1 MKRGRVDANQ
11 KEITQF
17 FRGRGFAVAITS
29 DLGNG
34 FPDLVVSKAGF
45 NILIEIKDG
54 TKPPS
59 QRRLT
64 DDEEAFHAGWKGHIA
79 IVKCEQD
86 VIWLDSFIKKR
97 AENELSYLSIITS
110 GLGNPERMD
119 HQPNIQAS

>member
-34 FPDLVVSKAGF
+34 FPDLVVSKEGYT
-45 NILIEIKDG
+45 ILIEVKDG

-79 IVKCEQD
+79 IVKNEQD
-86 VIWLDSFIKKR
+86 VIWLDSYITKR
-97 AENELSYLSIITS
+97 AENDRINFCNSTS
-110 GLGNPERMD
+110 GLGHP
-119 HQPNIQAS
+119 